1 MVRPRKPSLE
11 YFPMD
16 CVNDTNVT
24 IVHAKYGAEGFA
36 AYVIFLQ
43 KIYGRRGYYLEWN
56 EDILALLAMETMI
69 EADTLEKILSELI
82 KKEIFDYDIFAE
94 YSVLT
99 SKHIQKTYI
108 EATGK
113 RTNVSMKSEYL
124 LIEKELLPSNVKPE
138 GVTADISSEKA
149 AETPQRKEKERK
161 EKERKEKESKEKHS
175 KAQKTNGGEVE
186 VITSDVDTE
195 IGESNSS
202 VESDACADG
211 DDVILNSHSFL
222 TDEVNTA
229 VEMTVGTDGAA
240 SARAES
246 DDIKYAGQAACA
258 DGDDVILNSHSFLT
272 DEVNTAVDMTV
283 GTDGAASARAE
294 SDDIKY
300 VRRDACADGGVLRS
314 RSLNGDM
321 RSAESVTRLDRSMML
336 PDSGEG
342 AAEAVITAVV
352 SAETDEYAHPD
363 AEWSPDRN
371 ESDSGRRDDG
381 YIPAGN
387 EEYYDAESGF
397 DGEDDEYDGYES
409 EDYETEDEEC
419 MRLADEYYRQKY
431 SGRKNEYLTPDDG
444 FSYEDG
450 DISPVGEYGG
460 NDDQGRQGSVS
471 DESLRQAAGNA
482 PGRGERII
490 KEESAVIT
498 ADAAEGAQGGFEAEG
513 RRKGTVSGGSNEI
526 AAEERDAESDIPR
539 FTVNDDPVIPPTN
552 IPSIGEVIEY
562 MIKNKLD
569 YVDYNKFYSVHT
581 QCGTWGKMKSWQKEL
596 ERYNYENMI
605 AVKSKMRE
613 SSR

>member
-229 VEMTVGTDGAA
+229 V
-240 SARAES
+240 
-246 DDIKYAGQAACA
+246 
-258 DGDDVILNSHSFLT
+258 
-272 DEVNTAVDMTV
+272 DMTV

-471 DESLRQAAGNA
+471 DESLRQAAGTA